1 MDFTVLELVLSSMVI
16 VAAGVSYKL
25 GYDEGVGDGTNATVE
40 VMIETG
46 IVSRFKT
53 DDGDWDLCSSGV
65 MNNICPK
72 CGFKDGELCDE
83 HS

>member
-1 MDFTVLELVLSSMVI
+1 MDFTVLELVLSGMVI

-40 VMIETG
+40 VMLDSG
-46 IVSRFKT
+46 LVSRFMT
-53 DDGDWDLCSSGV
+53 DDGDWDICSSGV